1 MELIKMTCTHN
12 TNVIVNMNELGN
24 SPRLQGAYIFKRL
37 MCIEE
42 SEFKSQSLNKD
53 LFKDFNISERDW
65 MDFIGFIR
73 NGRIRYEIASNE
85 IHDNDE
91 RKNYQKIFIQNL
103 DAISNSGIFLKF
115 GPFPVFDEYI
125 EWTITNQ
132 KNIKTNTINEDAN
145 NPITPEKDVY
155 NLYTWRVRGV
165 NGIDNLIDN
174 GWTVTTTTPNATT
187 YFYLR
192 KMTIPEQN

>member
-65 MDFIGFIR
+65 IDFIGFIR

-103 DAISNSGIFLKF
+103 DTVSNSGIFLKF

-132 KNIKTNTINEDAN
+132 KNIKTNTIKEDAN
-145 NPITPEKDVY
+145 NPIIPEQDKY
-155 NLYTWRVRGV
+155 KRYMWRTIYG
-165 NGIDNLIDN
+165 NEMNEHIDN
-174 GWTVTTTTPNATT
+174 GWSVTKNVEHTTSI
-187 YFYLR
+187 FYAR
-192 KMTIPEQN
+192 KIRIPEQS

>member
-12 TNVIVNMNELGN
+12 TNVIVNMNELRN

-65 MDFIGFIR
+65 MDLIGFIR

-85 IHDNDE
+85 IHNNDE
-91 RKNYQKIFIQNL
+91 RKNYQKLFIQYL
-103 DAISNSGIFLKF
+103 DTVSNSGIFLKF

-132 KNIKTNTINEDAN
+132 KNIKINTKNENLN
-145 NPITPEKDVY
+145 NPMTPKQDEN
-155 NLYTWRVRGV
+155 NLFKWRVEFINNVGEAV
-165 NGIDNLIDN
+165 NNN
-174 GWTVTTTTPNATT
+174 WSVTTVATANS
-187 YFYLR
+187 YYLR
-192 KMTIPEQN
+192 KIRNIIEQS

>member
-1 MELIKMTCTHN
+1 MELIKMTCAHDAK
-12 TNVIVNMNELGN
+12 VIVDIDELRN

-42 SEFKSQSLNKD
+42 SEFKSQSLNKE
-53 LFKDFNISERDW
+53 LFKDFNINERDW

-85 IHDNDE
+85 FHDNDE
-91 RKNYQKIFIQNL
+91 RKNYQKLLIQNL
-103 DAISNSGIFLKF
+103 DNISNTGIFLKF

-132 KNIKTNTINEDAN
+132 KNNKINTKNENSN
-145 NPITPEKDVY
+145 NPMTPEQDKSKRYIWRTGFTNQMDV
-155 NLYTWRVRGV
+155 LT
-165 NGIDNLIDN
+165 DN
-174 GWTVTTTTPNATT
+174 GWSVTTNVLGTSTT
-187 YFYLR
+187 FYIRRLR
-192 KMTIPEQN
+192 IPEQS